1 MCCAIFA
8 LTMTLLAGWRSMVS
22 PLGGRAAQLRRVAV
36 AAIAIGAAAGSAMAA
51 DRFAIAGGE
60 QSPWIM
66 RLSSMPICG
75 HFIR

>member
-8 LTMTLLAGWRSMVS
+8 LTMTLLAGWRSMTS
-22 PLGGRAAQLRRVAV
+22 PLGARAAQLRRVTV
-36 AAIAIGAAAGSAMAA
+36 AAIAIGVAAGSAMAV
-51 DRFAIAGGE
+51 DRFAVAGGE
-60 QSPWIM
+60 QPSWVM